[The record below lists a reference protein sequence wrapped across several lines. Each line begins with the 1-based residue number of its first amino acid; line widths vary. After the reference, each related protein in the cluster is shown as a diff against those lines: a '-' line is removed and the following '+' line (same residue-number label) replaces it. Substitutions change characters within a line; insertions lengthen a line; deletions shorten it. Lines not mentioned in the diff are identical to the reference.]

1 MKCEQCGKELK
12 ARSHESLQPW
22 QHGSPQRFCGATCRQ
37 ISCRKRK
44 AIKSPE
50 EIRAAEER
58 VRARAERGFEFAM
71 YKQEHGRKWFFS
83 KHAAALK
90 AAGLPGHCCLA
101 AEMLGISESTL
112 RKRLKHGTDLLAP
125 LRPST
130 LNPAYVELERP
141 KKEWTAKLKI
151 SKTDAQ
157 LARRD
162 LKAKLNRQ
170 NKREDIEV

>member
-1 MKCEQCGKELK
+1 
-12 ARSHESLQPW
+12 
-22 QHGSPQRFCGATCRQ
+22 
-37 ISCRKRK
+37 
-44 AIKSPE
+44 
-50 EIRAAEER
+50 
-58 VRARAERGFEFAM
+58 
-71 YKQEHGRKWFFS
+71 
-83 KHAAALK
+83 
-90 AAGLPGHCCLA
+90 
-101 AEMLGISESTL
+101 MLGISESTL